1 MEENIEIGLT
11 KQELEEVLSKYFK
24 TLEEI
29 DKDNQE
35 QQLLIDEQQKL
46 IDEQTEQEALENN
59 TWQEL
64 VLEKL
69 DNLSYNS
76 QFSNNIFYWG
86 VVIALVI
93 FINMIFYKFL
103 KIFI

>member
-24 TLEEI
+24 TLEELE
-29 DKDNQE
+29 KDNQE

-69 DNLSYNS
+69 DNLSY
-76 QFSNNIFYWG
+76 FSG
-86 VVIALVI
+86 DGGGR
-93 FINMIFYKFL
+93 K
-103 KIFI
+103 

>member
-35 QQLLIDEQQKL
+35 QQLLID
-46 IDEQTEQEALENN
+46 EQEALENN